1 MRRRLATAAAL
12 SLALALGAPA
22 VVGAAAPRATTGPTT
37 AVGATT
43 ATVTGTVEPGGEPTT
58 WVVEHGTTT
67 DYGQRTSSR
76 SAGDGTAPV
85 DVSVQLTGLETGVTI
100 HYRVVATNGDG
111 TARGEDRTLRTGAA
125 PAVTIRSPSQ
135 IGPTRAL
142 VAGTVDPNGLAT
154 TWYAEYGT
162 SRSYGSR
169 SAPTDAGSGT
179 SARTV
184 SVDLSGLR
192 SGTTYYTRLVATNA
206 AGTTRSGERSFR
218 TDPGP
223 RVSTGAARDVGR
235 SSARVSGSV
244 DPEGRYTVAWFEYGS
259 STAYGSRTPE
269 RGAGYGTRS
278 TTFTETLTGL
288 PAGTTIHYRIVA
300 RSDAGTSA
308 GRDRTFRTT
317 DGPAVVTGPVTELGP
332 DAATATGAVD
342 PRGRSTSWW
351 FEFGTTTR
359 YGSRTPLAPAGS
371 GSGSVPVTARLSA
384 LPAATE
390 LHVRLVAESSAGR
403 TYGGDV
409 AFRTSG
415 APVAVTGP
423 VTRLGI
429 TRATVGGSVDPR
441 GAATS
446 WWVELGRTPA
456 LGRRLAGGT
465 VSGASPV
472 AVARSL
478 TGLAPGV
485 RWFFRIVAENSAGRS
500 EGRTASFA
508 TAPRQ
513 RDATGRLVRCT
524 IVGTAVPDVLRGTPR
539 RDVICGLGGNDRIVG
554 LGGDDLL
561 MGGPGWDVL
570 DGGGGRDTIL
580 GGAGADLIRARD
592 GRRDVV
598 DGGAGPD
605 AAVLDRVDRRRS
617 VERVRR

>member
-1 MRRRLATAAAL
+1 MRRRLATAAVL
-12 SLALALGAPA
+12 SLVLALGVPA
-22 VVGAAAPRATTGPTT
+22 VGGAAAPGATTGPAT

-58 WVVEHGTTT
+58 WVVEYGTTT
-67 DYGQRTSSR
+67 DYGQTSSSR

-85 DVSVQLTGLETGVTI
+85 DVSVQLTGLETGVTT
-100 HYRVVATNGDG
+100 HYRVVATNDDG
-111 TARGEDRTLRTGAA
+111 TARGDDRTLRTGAP
-125 PAVTIRSPSQ
+125 PAVTIRAPSQ

-142 VAGTVDPNGLAT
+142 VSGTVDPNGLAT
-154 TWYAEYGT
+154 AWYVEYGT

-169 SAPTDAGSGT
+169 SATADAGSGT
-179 SARTV
+179 SARSV
-184 SVDLSGLR
+184 SVDLTGLR
-192 SGTTYYTRLVATNA
+192 SGTTYYARLVATNA

-223 RVSTGAARDVGR
+223 RVSTGSAREIGR

-259 STAYGSRTPE
+259 TTRYGARTPE
-269 RGAGYGTRS
+269 RGVGFGTRS
-278 TTFTETLTGL
+278 TTVSETLSGL

-332 DAATATGAVD
+332 AAATATGSVD
-342 PRGRSTSWW
+342 PRGRGTSWW
-351 FEFGTTTR
+351 FEYGTTTR

-371 GSGSVPVTARLSA
+371 GSGPVPVTARLAS

-403 TYGGDV
+403 THGADV

-415 APVAVTGP
+415 APVAVTGR
-423 VTRLGI
+423 VTGLGI

-441 GAATS
+441 GAATA

-456 LGRRLAGGT
+456 LGRRLVGGT
-465 VSGASPV
+465 VSGGSPIPV
-472 AVARSL
+472 ARTL
-478 TGLAPGV
+478 MGLAPGV
-485 RWFFRIVAENSAGRS
+485 RWFFRIVAESSAGRS

-513 RDATGRLVRCT
+513 RDAAGRLVRCT
-524 IVGTAVPDVLRGTPR
+524 LVGTAVPDVLRGTAR

-561 MGGPGWDVL
+561 IGGPGWDVL
-570 DGGGGRDTIL
+570 DGGAGRDTIL
-580 GGAGADLIRARD
+580 GGAGDDLVRARD
-592 GRRDVV
+592 GQRDLV
-598 DGGAGPD
+598 DGGAGRD
-605 AAVLDRVDRRRS
+605 TAVLDRLDRRRS